1 MSDLMKARIFYV
13 LTILFG
19 GFGLAWTFFAEP
31 AWYVQGAAL
40 VCMVASAVL
49 GFNYTKPTPP
59 TP

>member
-1 MSDLMKARIFYV
+1 MSDVWKARIFYI

-19 GFGLAWTFFAEP
+19 GFGLVWTFFAEP

-49 GFNYTKPTPP
+49 GYTYTAPKPPA
-59 TP
+59 